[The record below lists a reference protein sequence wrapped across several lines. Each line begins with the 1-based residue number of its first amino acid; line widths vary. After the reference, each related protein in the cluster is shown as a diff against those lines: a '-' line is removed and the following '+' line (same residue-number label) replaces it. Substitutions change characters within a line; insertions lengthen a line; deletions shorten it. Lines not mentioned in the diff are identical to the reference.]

1 MEKEDWVAS
10 NHQII
15 RKPNRRSEKENQVLK
30 ETLTS
35 KLDMNNENNIDNNN
49 IDNTWERLK
58 STK

>member
-1 MEKEDWVAS
+1 MK
-10 NHQII
+10 
-15 RKPNRRSEKENQVLK
+15 KENQVLK